1 MKNIISWSGGKDST
15 ATVILAHQMG
25 LPVDEVIYCEVMYD
39 KIRGI
44 SGELPEHAEFIKKVA
59 MPRFEQWGY
68 KVTTVRADKDFLD
81 IFFARK
87 KKGSH
92 PGSMYG
98 YLISGRCMGVNSLKR
113 RPMDAYKKTLGEYV
127 EYVGIAVDE
136 QVRLRRLKS
145 HQRSLLA
152 ECGLTEKDAYRLCA
166 QEGLLSPIYN
176 FDPRGGC
183 WFCPNSDY
191 QLFDYPD
198 GCVVVDNPPFS
209 ILSKIVRF
217 YLARH
222 IHFFLFAPG
231 LSSIVAAGAANTVC
245 IGGEVEYAN
254 GAKVNTGFVTDLGE
268 NAIETAPD
276 LSREI
281 RRINDENRKEKAKQV
296 RRFSFPDEVMTAAK
310 GKYLA
315 VHGVRFAVKR
325 EDAVYSSDAC
335 GEKIFGGCFL
345 LSPRAAAERAAAERK
360 QLTHADRMLLRM
372 AFGDKED

>member
-1 MKNIISWSGGKDST
+1 
-15 ATVILAHQMG
+15 MG
-25 LPVDEVIYCEVMYD
+25 LPIQPVFDEY
-39 KIRGI
+39 
-44 SGELPEHAEFIKKVA
+44 A
-59 MPRFEQWGY
+59 
-68 KVTTVRADKDFLD
+68 DFLQK
-81 IFFARK
+81 FERK
-87 KKGSH
+87 KTTDDCYT
-92 PGSMYG
+92 PENIYG
-98 YLISGRCMGVNSLKR
+98 AVLDWAAR
-113 RPMDAYKKTLGEYV
+113 RYGFDKAA
-127 EYVGIAVDE
+127 AVRPFWPD
-136 QVRLRRLKS
+136 
-145 HQRSLLA
+145 
-152 ECGLTEKDAYRLCA
+152 
-166 QEGLLSPIYN
+166 
-176 FDPRGGC
+176 
-183 WFCPNSDY
+183 SDY

-245 IGGEVEYAN
+245 IGGDIEYAN

-268 NAIETAPD
+268 NAIESAPD

-281 RRINDENRKEKAKQV
+281 RRINNENRKKKTKQV
-296 RRFSFPDEVMTAAK
+296 RSLSFPDEVMTAAR

-325 EDAVYSSDAC
+325 EDAVFSTEAC
-335 GEKIFGGCFL
+335 GEKIYGGCFL

-372 AFGDKED
+372 AFGDKEER